1 VKYTKFKLTDS
12 MLQRLSA
19 IVGGRPHNHGT
30 SLGALE
36 ARRLVMVDP
45 SIPDRRDVA
54 TLYPRGYV
62 ATDLGRQALADARR
76 EGW

>member
-1 VKYTKFKLTDS
+1 MKYTKFKLTDS

-36 ARRLVMVDP
+36 ARRLVYP
-45 SIPDRRDVA
+45 TAA
-54 TLYPRGYV
+54 TSYPKGYA
-62 ATDLGRQALADARR
+62 ATDTGRQALADARR